1 MECETDKCDVDLE
14 YEVKK
19 AHAEDGVTVIDEIR
33 VLGISTVPET

>member
-1 MECETDKCDVDLE
+1 MEHKTDEPDVDLE

-19 AHAEDGVTVIDEIR
+19 AHAEDGVTVIDEIK